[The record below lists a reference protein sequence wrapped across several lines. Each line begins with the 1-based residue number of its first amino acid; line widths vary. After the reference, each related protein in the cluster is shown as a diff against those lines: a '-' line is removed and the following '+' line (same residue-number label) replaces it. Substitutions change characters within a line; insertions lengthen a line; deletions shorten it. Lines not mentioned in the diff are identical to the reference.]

1 MKRARLASIPSDEA
15 DTSERKMRHAE
26 RLRGVPLPPNWT
38 CVANSLLVYTHGNLE
53 HHQAV
58 AAFDFDGTLANTPL
72 GGFDPK
78 AWKPMWS
85 HVPDVLRRLH
95 AQDKRIVVLTNES
108 MDRYKKDDA
117 INKCILKKTGRL
129 EAFAKLVDVPML
141 IMCATAKDAFRKP
154 SSGAWSYF
162 LEQHCDVPPDLGAS
176 FFVGDAAG

>member
-1 MKRARLASIPSDEA
+1 
-15 DTSERKMRHAE
+15 
-26 RLRGVPLPPNWT
+26 
-38 CVANSLLVYTHGNLE
+38 
-53 HHQAV
+53 
-58 AAFDFDGTLANTPL
+58 
-72 GGFDPK
+72 
-78 AWKPMWS
+78 MWS

-117 INKCILKKTGRL
+117 IKKCILKKTGRL